1 MKMHQCPV
9 CPKSFPSPFK
19 LQRHYVIHTG
29 QKPFICDICGKA
41 FTQSEHLK
49 THLQKVHHSRL
60 PTDRLRDGIFTH
72 NQQANC
78 DKPAAGI
85 NTQGSSNYT
94 LMSSAVSPV
103 KRCFLPSYETGYPS
117 KHMPCV
123 NDNSAAQ
130 SSVSNVMEAIS
141 QEQADSANVDT
152 SVCSAHNGYT
162 CKVCLKS
169 FTSSLQLWIHS
180 PSHNKPK
187 QFERG
192 RESGQTFSKK
202 AHSKVHLKSQ
212 ELSSSR
218 SKMTLKHQCPKC
230 LKTFCSPSK
239 LQRHFLIHTGQK
251 PYSCMICWKAFRQKV
266 HLKSHLSTANQC
278 SLSAGTERKK
288 QRFCNDRQTSALQHQ
303 SSLHQRPTTH
313 RTPVSSSVELELQC
327 KISVNGVQDLNK
339 TEIESGAV
347 VKPEQPLNT
356 SSRCQSTCPKSDK
369 PEQQYS
375 TRKDWKPFQCMIC
388 NRSFR
393 LEVNLIRH
401 HKIHRTQKEL
411 GSPTA
416 VQNSDN
422 VNMFDSEAIKHS
434 PEPSHAD
441 PIDLNIIIKPETW
454 SENCSDHNDS
464 LPQEL
469 ITSAEQQ
476 RENCRATSKQQR
488 INTLHQCLTCL
499 KCFPSASKLQRHMM
513 THTGQRPFGC
523 GMCGKRFRQKTHL
536 RVHCR
541 THLWSRYHKQRSLYI
556 NRPPSCIG
564 GFNTKTAA
572 DVPVQ
577 EMLIHKKDF
586 EAHNGS
592 DVVSVKHLDQT
603 PSMVII
609 QNDNR
614 ESDKK
619 LLPHTSKKNEVVH
632 LRKVSKVTVKR
643 TQTAKSRQN
652 PGNARHKCFRCLK
665 CFPSASKLQRHEMVH
680 TGLKP
685 FQCILCGKAFR
696 QAPHLKSHERTHC
709 ERKPSQPVSQQGNIR
724 KLKANSQQQLYPRI
738 SVRIPPQ
745 ERSVNTDTTLSHFDG
760 ALSNGVSELLDTRRE
775 KSATKVNSL
784 FKTNCKSNVTC
795 KKRKLHTC
803 RICFKN
809 FAFPYKLSRH
819 LVTHTG
825 IRPYKCTLCSK
836 TFTQCGHLKVH
847 EHRCRQGDKISHYSQ
862 GEMINTNHLQDK
874 CIESL
879 TDCTD
884 FNVDAT
890 REQLESHYTSAG
902 DYSFTGGDLSCC
914 SEAIHTEWL
923 ALPGVGLQEE
933 NKESEKRQRENC
945 NWTIDNS
952 SYSFPSELAFEINK
966 LVQNQN
972 MAAPPLSHQYEDN
985 AQNVKVPCQSKGVTA
1000 ISQSNTLLSDELV
1013 SSVVE
1018 IQMQPDNYWCE
1029 PLTVFECDKCAVS
1042 FKSENDLKQHICLT
1056 NVQHKMTESAQK
1068 YRCDIC
1074 LKHFVSPSK
1083 LKRHYLIHTGQ
1094 RPFRCDICGKTFTQS
1109 VHARTHRLT
1118 H

>member
-1 MKMHQCPV
+1 MHQCPV

-29 QKPFICDICGKA
+29 QKPFICNICGKA

-60 PTDRLRDGIFTH
+60 PTDCLREGILTH

-85 NTQGSSNYT
+85 NTQGSSNHT
-94 LMSSAVSPV
+94 FMSSVVSSSVASQPQW
-103 KRCFLPSYETGYPS
+103 KRCFLPPFETGNPPKY
-117 KHMPCV
+117 MPCV
-123 NDNSAAQ
+123 NDCSVAQNSI
-130 SSVSNVMEAIS
+130 SNVMDAIP
-141 QEQADSANVDT
+141 QEQANSANVDT
-152 SVCSAHNGYT
+152 SVCNAHNGYT
-162 CKVCLKS
+162 CRVCLKS

-180 PSHNKPK
+180 PSHNKPN

-192 RESGQTFSKK
+192 RESGQTFCNK

-218 SKMTLKHQCPKC
+218 SKMTLNHQCPKC

-266 HLKSHLSTANQC
+266 HLKSHLSTVNHC
-278 SLSAGTERKK
+278 SLSAGAEQNK
-288 QRFCNDRQTSALQHQ
+288 QRFCNDRQTSSLQPQ
-303 SSLHQRPTTH
+303 PSLRQRPTTH
-313 RTPVSSSVELELQC
+313 RTPVKSSVELELQC
-327 KISVNGVQDLNK
+327 KISVNGVHDLNK
-339 TEIESGAV
+339 TEIESDAV

-356 SSRCQSTCPKSDK
+356 KSQSTCHKSD
-369 PEQQYS
+369 EQEQKYS
-375 TRKDWKPFQCMIC
+375 SCKDLKPFQCVIC
-388 NRSFR
+388 NRLFR
-393 LEVNLIRH
+393 LEVNFMRH
-401 HKIHRTQKEL
+401 HKIHRNQKEL
-411 GSPTA
+411 AGPAT

-422 VNMFDSEAIKHS
+422 VKISDSEAVKHS
-434 PEPSHAD
+434 PGPSHAD
-441 PIDLNIIIKPETW
+441 AIDLNIIVKPETW

-469 ITSAEQQ
+469 FTSAEQQ
-476 RENCRATSKQQR
+476 RETCRATSKQQR
-488 INTLHQCLTCL
+488 INTLHQCHTCL

-523 GMCGKRFRQKTHL
+523 EMCGKRFRQKTHL

-564 GFNTKTAA
+564 GFNTKSAA

-586 EAHNGS
+586 ETHTDS

-603 PSMVII
+603 PSMLII
-609 QNDNR
+609 HKSPQI
-614 ESDKK
+614 
-619 LLPHTSKKNEVVH
+619 SKKNEVVN

-643 TQTAKSRQN
+643 TRTAKARRN
-652 PGNARHKCFRCLK
+652 PGNAQHKCFRCLK

-685 FQCILCGKAFR
+685 FRCSLCGKAFR
-696 QAPHLKSHERTHC
+696 QAPHLKTHERTHC
-709 ERKPSQPVSQQGNIR
+709 ERKPVNQQGNIR
-724 KLKANSQQQLYPRI
+724 KLKVNSQQQLDPRI

-760 ALSNGVSELLDTRRE
+760 AASNGVSELFDARHE
-775 KSATKVNSL
+775 KFTST
-784 FKTNCKSNVTC
+784 VTC

-825 IRPYKCTLCSK
+825 MRPYKCTLCSK
-836 TFTQCGHLKVH
+836 TFTQRGHLEVH
-847 EHRCRQGDKISHYSQ
+847 EHRCRQGNRILHYVQ

-874 CIESL
+874 RIESL

-890 REQLESHYTSAG
+890 NELPESHYTSAG
-902 DYSFTGGDLSCC
+902 DCSFTGGALSCF
-914 SEAIHTEWL
+914 SEAVHTEWL
-923 ALPGVGLQEE
+923 AVSGVGLQEE

-945 NWTIDNS
+945 NQAIDNY

-972 MAAPPLSHQYEDN
+972 MAAPPLSHQYKGN
-985 AQNVKVPCQSKGVTA
+985 AQNVEVPCQPKGVRA
-1000 ISQSNTLLSDELV
+1000 ISESNKLLSDELV

-1018 IQMQPDNYWCE
+1018 SQMQPDNYWCE
-1029 PLTVFECDKCAVS
+1029 PLIVFECDKCNAS
-1042 FKSENDLKQHICLT
+1042 FKGENDLKQHICST
-1056 NVQHKMTESAQK
+1056 NVQRKMTESDQK
-1068 YRCDIC
+1068 NRCNIC
-1074 LKHFVSPSK
+1074 FKHFVSPSK